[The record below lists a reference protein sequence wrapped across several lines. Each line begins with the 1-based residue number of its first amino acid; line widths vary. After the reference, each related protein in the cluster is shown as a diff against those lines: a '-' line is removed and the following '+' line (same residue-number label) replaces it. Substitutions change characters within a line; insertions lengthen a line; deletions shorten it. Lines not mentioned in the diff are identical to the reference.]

1 MNELE
6 RLEAKAKDF
15 LAKRKAMVNKAQS
28 ESRDFTEQEE
38 IEYTELKKQYDAT
51 EKAIQRAIELEKDE
65 KERNQ
70 PENQPFRPQPAEPK
84 DHQPLKL
91 FKNFGEQLKAVK
103 DVASGGRVDDRLY
116 NLNKALGGNEG
127 VGADGGFIVQTDFAG
142 AMMDTAATSGEILS
156 RVDSY
161 QITGNANGVKWN
173 DIDETSVATTVFGG
187 VQVYWASEGNSVTAS
202 KPKLREK
209 KLELEK
215 LMGVA
220 YATYEL
226 EQDSNFVSQLY
237 TRAFEKAIQRTLES
251 AIVSGDGIG
260 KPLGFLTGAALVQV
274 AKEAGQA
281 AATVN
286 YANIVKMYN
295 RILEKTNALWVC
307 HPDVQEQLD
316 FLEFPVGVGGVPVYL
331 PASSQGSLNS
341 LKGKPILESDQCSA
355 LGAVGDINFIDLKQ
369 YLMIY
374 KGGIDTAASMHVQF
388 LTAENCFRFI
398 FRANG
403 IPKYN
408 NTMTIKNSS
417 NARSHYV
424 ALAARA

>member
-1 MNELE
+1 MNEKLQKLYAKSDLLFAKVNE
-6 RLEAKAKDF
+6 FRAKETLTEAEQTEYKNTIAEAKKVEA
-15 LAKRKAMVNKAQS
+15 
-28 ESRDFTEQEE
+28 E
-38 IEYTELKKQYDAT
+38 IDT
-51 EKAIQRAIELEKDE
+51 EKEVEALAEK
-65 KERNQ
+65 RNQ
-70 PENQPFRPQPAEPK
+70 AENKPFRPAAEPK
-84 DHQPLKL
+84 RHDVPRL
-91 FKNFGEQLKAVK
+91 FNNFGDQLKAVK
-103 DVASGGRVDDRLY
+103 DVATGVRVDDRLIQI
-116 NLNKALGGNEG
+116 NNALGGNEG
-127 VGADGGFIVQTDFAG
+127 IGADGGFAVQTDFAG
-142 AMMDTAATSGEILS
+142 MMLDTAAKSGEILS

-161 QITGNANGVKWN
+161 QISGNADGVKWN
-173 DIDETSVATTVFGG
+173 DIDESSVATTVFGG
-187 VQVYWASEGNSVTAS
+187 VQVYWAAEAASVTAT
-202 KPKLREK
+202 KPKIREK
-209 KLELEK
+209 KLALEK

-237 TRAFEKAIQRTLES
+237 TRAFEVAIQRTLES

-260 KPLGFLTGAALVQV
+260 KPTGFLTGAALVQV

-286 YANIVKMYN
+286 YTNIAKMYN
-295 RILEKTNALWVC
+295 RILDKSNGVWVL
-307 HPDVQEQLD
+307 HPDVQEQLE

-331 PASSQGSLNS
+331 PASSQGTLNT
-341 LKGKPILESDQCSA
+341 LKGKPIVESDQCSA
-355 LGAVGDINFIDLKQ
+355 VGALGDINFIDLKQ
-369 YLMIY
+369 YLLIY

-417 NARSHYV
+417 NARSHYIG
-424 ALAARA
+424 LAARA